1 MLADKTTGSWE
12 RVVFADQADG
22 ICIAAFPNQGNVTR
36 NVHMSRTQGDTRNR
50 LAVVAGA
57 AALMNVLLI
66 VLAAFL

>member
-1 MLADKTTGSWE
+1 
-12 RVVFADQADG
+12 
-22 ICIAAFPNQGNVTR
+22 
-36 NVHMSRTQGDTRNR
+36 MSEQRRTYRNR